1 MEVSMNGKERLA
13 RTAIPLA
20 LALLFG
26 LAPALCL
33 AEPGGGPP
41 GPPDPEMMIERM
53 TEQLGLTEQQ
63 SDDLEAVFAVHRK
76 AMRSVHEATRTAREN
91 LDTQVHAAT
100 FDEAAIRKAAGVLA
114 VLEADRAVAQAKLFQ
129 EIRRILTPEQLQK
142 LEQIREE
149 RRERMGPGR
158 GEHLPGPGPETRD
171 QSF

>member
-1 MEVSMNGKERLA
+1 MEGKQRLA
-13 RTAIPLA
+13 RSAFPLA

-26 LAPALCL
+26 LAPAFSL
-33 AEPGGGPP
+33 AQPGGGPP

-53 TEQLGLTEQQ
+53 TEQLGLTDQQ
-63 SDDLEAVFAVHRK
+63 GDDLAAIFAAHRK

-91 LDTQVHAAT
+91 LDTQIHAAS
-100 FDEAAIRKAAGVLA
+100 FDETAIRKAASVLA

-129 EIRRILTPEQLQK
+129 EIRKILTPEQIQK

-158 GEHLPGPGPETRD
+158 GMHSPGTGPKTRD

>member
-1 MEVSMNGKERLA
+1 MNGKQRLA

-33 AEPGGGPP
+33 AGPGGGPP
-41 GPPDPEMMIERM
+41 PGPHDPEMMLERM
-53 TEQLGLTEQQ
+53 TEQLGLSDQQ
-63 SDDLEAVFAVHRK
+63 SDDLAALFAAHRK
-76 AMRSVHEATRTAREN
+76 AMRSTHEAMRTARESLQN
-91 LDTQVHAAT
+91 QIHAET
-100 FDEAAIRKAAGVLA
+100 FDEAAIRKASGVVA
-114 VLEADRAVAQAKLFQ
+114 ALEADQAVGRAKLFQ

-142 LEQIREE
+142 LEEIRAE

-158 GEHLPGPGPETRD
+158 GEHFPGPGPEARD

>member
-1 MEVSMNGKERLA
+1 MNGKERLA
-13 RTAIPLA
+13 RTVFPLA

-33 AEPGGGPP
+33 AGPGGGPP

-53 TEQLGLTEQQ
+53 TEQLGLNDQQ
-63 SDDLEAVFAVHRK
+63 SDDLEAVFAAHRK
-76 AMRSVHEATRTAREN
+76 AMRSTHEAMRTAREN
-91 LDTQVHAAT
+91 LSNQIHSET
-100 FDEAAIRKAAGVLA
+100 FDEVAIRKAAGVVA
-114 VLEADRAVAQAKLFQ
+114 ALEADQAVGRGKLFQ

-142 LEQIREE
+142 FEQIREE

-158 GEHLPGPGPETRD
+158 GERSPGPGPATRD